1 MAKAHLIPLRIQ
13 TYPNQI
19 SWSIETPH
27 FHHDSSPFQPK
38 IIAKKQPMGH
48 RFMTSPSPMMS
59 QPNGPWLRRF
69 ASSSWLPEMPWPRA
83 SAAPR
88 SPLSTAAVGGL
99 GLCWLFTD
107 RFELMWVKQ
116 FHKPPLTGNGL
127 YRPWKWWFEGWFVLV
142 FTTLEDVRIW
152 HLFQTDFW
160 TQKLL

>member
-1 MAKAHLIPLRIQ
+1 MAKAIQ
-13 TYPNQI
+13 SPFHPIEDPNQI

-27 FHHDSSPFQPK
+27 LHHDSSPFQPK
-38 IIAKKQPMGH
+38 IITKKQPMGH

-116 FHKPPLTGNGL
+116 CHKAPMTGNGL
-127 YRPWKWWFEGWFVLV
+127 YRP
-142 FTTLEDVRIW
+142 
-152 HLFQTDFW
+152 
-160 TQKLL
+160 